1 MHRLPVSDRRG
12 GGQVLPAHR
21 RVDAVRADQQI
32 RLGLPAVG
40 EMQPHAAGAGFVPG
54 QLAAEDQ
61 PAVQPG
67 GQHLAERLAVDRRGQ
82 GGGRVRVGGSGAAL
96 LVQALLIQDAQP
108 LAHHRQPRA
117 RVTAGGLEHREGPG
131 RQALLERQPGPRVDV
146 QPVTLPPD
154 GQVRIPLVH
163 RDVDAGLQQALG
175 QAEAA
180 ESAAGHGHPQTAHR
194 PGPAAGSSPSADA
207 SPAAPGGFGI
217 GAVCTRAASA
227 RVIACRIHQVA
238 YVENL

>member
-1 MHRLPVSDRRG
+1 
-12 GGQVLPAHR
+12 
-21 RVDAVRADQQI
+21 
-32 RLGLPAVG
+32 
-40 EMQPHAAGAGFVPG
+40 MQPHAAGAGFVPG
-54 QLAAEDQ
+54 QLGAEDQ
-61 PAVQPG
+61 PAVQSG

-82 GGGRVRVGGSGAAL
+82 GGGRVRVGGSVTAL
-96 LVQALLIQDAQP
+96 LVQALLVQALLIQALLIQDAQP

-154 GQVRIPLVH
+154 GQVRIPFVH

>member
-1 MHRLPVSDRRG
+1 MQCRVGPRTTGR
-12 GGQVLPAHR
+12 AHR
-21 RVDAVRADQQI
+21 VD
-32 RLGLPAVG
+32 G
-40 EMQPHAAGAGFVPG
+40 
-54 QLAAEDQ
+54 
-61 PAVQPG
+61 
-67 GQHLAERLAVDRRGQ
+67 
-82 GGGRVRVGGSGAAL
+82 
-96 LVQALLIQDAQP
+96 
-108 LAHHRQPRA
+108 
-117 RVTAGGLEHREGPG
+117 
-131 RQALLERQPGPRVDV
+131 VDV

-175 QAEAA
+175 QAKAA
-180 ESAAGHGHPQTAHR
+180 ESAAGHGYPQTAHR

-217 GAVCTRAASA
+217 GGAGIGGAGIGGVCTWPASA